1 MSFTKLFTTKTTLA
15 DHRQS
20 PNTPSTMN
28 NSSGSRSAPPAPLDI
43 RPSRYSPPGSP
54 SSESASSSYKHKTS
68 ASYSPYYSTS
78 PSSYSDA
85 STAVADHTM
94 CQSRAHRKPSSPTG
108 QRNANSYCGRHSSEW
123 LFSGWS
129 MLGRKGST

>member
-1 MSFTKLFTTKTTLA
+1 M
-15 DHRQS
+15 
-20 PNTPSTMN
+20 NT
-28 NSSGSRSAPPAPLDI
+28 SSSSRSAPPAPLDI
-43 RPSRYSPPGSP
+43 CPSRYSPPGSP

-68 ASYSPYYSTS
+68 AAYSPFYSTS

-85 STAVADHTM
+85 STAVADHHGM
-94 CQSRAHRKPSSPTG
+94 YQSRAHRKPSTPTG